1 MNAHFQNSTFQVV
14 AVTDGDLSFSLFSYG
29 DIQWG
34 EGENI
39 GFRSLD
45 RDFYVP
51 GAFTAATVDIKKTS
65 NVGVPGLYIYRVDQ
79 ESIIE
84 PRFNYTGESK
94 VHTSISS
101 SINERNEQL

>member
-1 MNAHFQNSTFQVV
+1 M
-14 AVTDGDLSFSLFSYG
+14 VTDGDLSFSLFSYG

-34 EGENI
+34 EGASI

-51 GAFTAATVDIKKTS
+51 GAFTVATVNIKKTS

-84 PRFNYTGESK
+84 PSSNFTGKSK
-94 VHTSISS
+94 AHISISS
-101 SINERNEQL
+101 SL